1 MAAAVEKAYLTIRE
15 GIIRGRFP
23 PGSHLTAQD
32 LAAGSGLSRTPIRE
46 AMRRLHAEGLVE
58 FIPNRGAFVKRVGEN
73 EINDIYALRVTLE
86 GYAAEAAAR
95 KRTRAQLDRLRDLS
109 QEMRDLIE
117 RDRPAVREK
126 VAELNNEFH
135 RLIVTASHNSRLSS
149 ALSAVIEMPLV
160 LRTFRRYN
168 HSELR
173 RSNNQHEELVAALK
187 AGDGVWA
194 RSVMTGH
201 ILSAQHTLLDTL
213 SQGKDGLADAEF
225 DETRHESAK
234 EASR

>member
-1 MAAAVEKAYLTIRE
+1 MAAAVEKAYLAIRE

-58 FIPNRGAFVKRVGEN
+58 FIPNRGAFVRRMGEN
-73 EINDIYALRVTLE
+73 EINDIYALRVNLE

-95 KRTRAQLDRLRDLS
+95 KRTRAQFERLRDLS
-109 QEMRDLIE
+109 HEMRDLIE
-117 RDRPAVREK
+117 RNRPTVREK
-126 VAELNNEFH
+126 IADLNNEFH

-160 LRTFRRYN
+160 LRTFRRYDDN
-168 HSELR
+168 ELR
-173 RSNNQHEELVAALK
+173 RSNNQHEELVSALE

-201 ILSAQHTLLDTL
+201 ILSGQHTLLNSL
-213 SQGKDGLADAEF
+213 SLGKDGSPDIEF
-225 DETRHESAK
+225 NGPRHKSAK
-234 EASR
+234 ETSR

>member
-1 MAAAVEKAYLTIRE
+1 MAAAVEKAYIAIRE

-23 PGSHLTAQD
+23 PGSHLTAQN

-58 FIPNRGAFVKRVGEN
+58 FIPHRGAFVKRLDES

-86 GYAAEAAAR
+86 AYAAEAAAR
-95 KRTRAQLDRLRDLS
+95 KRTRIQLERLRDLAH
-109 QEMRDLIE
+109 EMRDLVE
-117 RDRPAVREK
+117 RDRQAMLEK
-126 VAELNNEFH
+126 VADLNNEFH

-173 RSNNQHEELVAALK
+173 RSSSQHEELVSALE

-201 ILSAQHTLLDTL
+201 ILSAQYTLLRTL
-213 SQGKDGLADAEF
+213 SLGADDLKDVAIDGPHF
-225 DETRHESAK
+225 DSTKKYAQ
-234 EASR
+234 